1 MHQHSVFFA
10 AVLLGITGSALL
22 ASEGPFD
29 GRNFKGRIAW
39 SSDGNF
45 NDEDDWAASPVA
57 LAIFAQFGVK
67 AKLAHFDYN
76 SILTAPSRN
85 GSARTKSASAAPRND
100 TDTTQPFFTT
110 AGRTSMARSKALEKP
125 STPPRQTIRCIS

>member
-1 MHQHSVFFA
+1 MEERQVMHQHSVFFA

-45 NDEDDWAASPVA
+45 NDEDEWAASPVA
-57 LAIFAQFGVK
+57 LAIFTGLANPRASQGVLPRREISPQDRRSNLWK
-67 AKLAHFDYN
+67 MPDRAR
-76 SILTAPSRN
+76 PSDRR
-85 GSARTKSASAAPRND
+85 G
-100 TDTTQPFFTT
+100 
-110 AGRTSMARSKALEKP
+110 
-125 STPPRQTIRCIS
+125 